1 MEFYIVWINRIIHRF
16 LIARKNERMYVWND
30 EYFFF
35 CYKKH
40 STDTFK
46 GLFMEI
52 LCNERVY
59 VYII

>member
-1 MEFYIVWINRIIHRF
+1 
-16 LIARKNERMYVWND
+16 MYVWND

-59 VYII
+59 VYSLVYK